1 MGPGDLA
8 VGEVHVFQ
16 VGEVGVAR
24 VLAVVHVVLDVDDDR
39 VFQDGGVVVLLGA
52 GGGGAVPLDLDLGQ
66 ALAGGQGG
74 QQQRRGLVEDLG
86 DDHRLVHALAGRLAG
101 LRVARDDH
109 FVVEALDHHLV
120 LVAFL
125 VGVADR
131 ILGEGAGGDQAL
143 LGAGDGHIGG
153 GCHGCRVAV
162 NLEQL
167 AEAATVQGR
176 RELEL
181 ADLQR
186 LNLELYTGAAP
197 SPRTSK

>member
-143 LGAGDGHIGG
+143 LGAGDGHVGG
-153 GCHGCRVAV
+153 GCHGYVPCR
-162 NLEQL
+162 
-167 AEAATVQGR
+167 
-176 RELEL
+176 
-181 ADLQR
+181 
-186 LNLELYTGAAP
+186 
-197 SPRTSK
+197 